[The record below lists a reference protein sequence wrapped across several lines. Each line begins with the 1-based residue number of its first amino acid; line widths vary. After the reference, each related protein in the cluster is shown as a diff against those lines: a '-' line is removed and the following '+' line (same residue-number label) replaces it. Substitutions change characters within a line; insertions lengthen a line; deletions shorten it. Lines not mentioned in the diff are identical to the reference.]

1 MSSQAWSVLTL
12 SFLFYLGAQ
21 PGLLGRGP
29 PTLGRVM
36 CFTPSIKSNLIPSGN
51 TPTDTPRGNVLPAFW
66 AFFSPVK
73 WTHKM
78 N

>member
-1 MSSQAWSVLTL
+1 MSSQARSVLTL

-36 CFTPSIKSNLIPSGN
+36 CFTPSIKSNLIPLGN
-51 TPTDTPRGNVLPAFW
+51 TPNRHTQRQCVASFLGLP
-66 AFFSPVK
+66 
-73 WTHKM
+73 
-78 N
+78 